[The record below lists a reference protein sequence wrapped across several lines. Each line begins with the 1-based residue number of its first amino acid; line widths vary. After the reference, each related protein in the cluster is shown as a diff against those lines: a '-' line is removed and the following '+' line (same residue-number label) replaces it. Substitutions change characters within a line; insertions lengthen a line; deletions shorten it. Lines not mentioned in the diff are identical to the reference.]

1 MKVIRP
7 LFSSL
12 LVLWLSGVLCGSVC
26 GAHLRQME
34 AAKMPAPKAAMMPS
48 MPAGPMSQHACCRAN
63 RTHHAAAVSDVSLD
77 VPVDAMDCPYQRPS
91 AEAARKFRAPE
102 STVAAVITFTDLL
115 PEIGSAVPV
124 PEFKALRLPD
134 RGSTHLHHCVF
145 LI

>member
-7 LFSSL
+7 LFASL

-34 AAKMPAPKAAMMPS
+34 AAKNRVSKAAPMPS
-48 MPAGPMSQHACCRAN
+48 GPMSQHSCCRVN
-63 RTHHAAAVSDVSLD
+63 RTRSAVPASDVSLD
-77 VPVDAMDCPYQRPS
+77 VPVDAMECPYQRPS

-102 STVAAVITFTDLL
+102 AAAAVVTFSTLIPEIESTV
-115 PEIGSAVPV
+115 PV
-124 PEFKALRLPD
+124 AEFKPVRSPD
-134 RGSTHLHHCVF
+134 RGGTHLRHCVF